1 MERIGFIGLGLMGNP
16 MARNLLNAGYPLTV
30 HNRSLPTVEAL
41 VVDGAIAADSPQQ
54 VAAQSDIVITCL
66 PDSPDVE
73 AVVLGELGIL
83 AGAKPGLLYIDMSTI
98 APATSRKL
106 HAALAA
112 HGIAALDAPVS
123 GGDIGAQQGTLS
135 IMVGG
140 TAAAFE
146 RALPVF
152 QVMGQNIVHIGD
164 AGAGQVTKACNQIV
178 VALTVQAV
186 AEALTL
192 AQRSGVDA
200 SKVRSAL
207 LGGFAQSR
215 VLEVHGQKM
224 LDRNFAPGFKLSL
237 FRKDLEIV
245 LQTARA
251 LQQPLMGT
259 SQIPALMD
267 ALLAQGK
274 GDLDFIAVLSL
285 YQMLGGGDWPN
296 PEPPNPEPP
305 KPESPNPEP
314 PKPEPL
320 KPEPQDGAEDR

>member
-1 MERIGFIGLGLMGNP
+1 MERIGFIGLGLMGHP
-16 MARNLLNAGYPLTV
+16 MARNLLQAGYPLTV
-30 HNRSLPTVEAL
+30 YNRSRPTVENL
-41 VVDGAIAADSPQQ
+41 VVDGATAADSPQQ
-54 VAAQSDIVITCL
+54 VAQSSDIVITCL

-73 AVVLGELGIL
+73 SVVLGGAGIL
-83 AGAKPGLLYIDMSTI
+83 SGARPGMLYIDMSTI
-98 APATSRKL
+98 APATSRHL
-106 HAALAA
+106 YTTLQAQ
-112 HGIAALDAPVS
+112 GIAALDAPVS

-140 TAAAFE
+140 DRSAFQ
-146 RALPVF
+146 RALPIF
-152 QVMGQNIVHIGD
+152 QILGQNIVHIGD

-192 AQRSGVDA
+192 AQASGVDA
-200 SKVRSAL
+200 GKVRSAL

-224 LDRNFAPGFKLSL
+224 LDGNFTPGFKLSL

-251 LQQPLMGT
+251 LHQPLMGT

-274 GDLDFIAVLSL
+274 GDLDFMAVLGL
-285 YQMLGGGDWPN
+285 YQTLGGRP
-296 PEPPNPEPP
+296 PEP
-305 KPESPNPEP
+305 
-314 PKPEPL
+314 
-320 KPEPQDGAEDR
+320 DDRPTD